1 MYEFNVT
8 GMTCQGC
15 AKSVTNALKTID
27 ANAVVQ
33 VELANNLVKVE
44 SKASKDQLVN
54 AIEDAGF
61 TVKRV

>member
-15 AKSVTNALKTID
+15 VKSVTNALKTID
-27 ANAVVQ
+27 AGAIVQ

-44 SKASKDQLVN
+44 SKETRDQLVK

-61 TVKRV
+61 TVK